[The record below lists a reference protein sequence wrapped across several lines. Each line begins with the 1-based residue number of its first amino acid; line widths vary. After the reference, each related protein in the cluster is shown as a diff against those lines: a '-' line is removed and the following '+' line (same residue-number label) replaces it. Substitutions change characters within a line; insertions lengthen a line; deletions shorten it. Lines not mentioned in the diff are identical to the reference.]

1 MTAKNQAD
9 QGRRE
14 AGTLPNSQ
22 ELAAAMADLGENS
35 DADQPGLFF
44 DPVDSLAQKADKA
57 NAARKGAG
65 RPPGS
70 ANRRNSD
77 LFDLAMARGYKHPFI
92 RLMEI
97 VSADPDDLL
106 STVPEHWPAS
116 DKLITKVIEA
126 MLNTRLEALKLQIR
140 AAEALLPYDMAKKP
154 QQIEVKGK
162 SLHVFVAGKLSDI
175 KAGGVA
181 GFSLTGD
188 SEENQGVSV
197 VEVEPVGR
205 QPVGRTDNGE
215 QDQ

>member
-1 MTAKNQAD
+1 MTDRSTGNKGHQ
-9 QGRRE
+9 E

-22 ELAAAMADLGENS
+22 ELAAAMGELAPDPAD
-35 DADQPGLFF
+35 DQPGLFF
-44 DPVDSLAQKADKA
+44 DPADSLAQKADKA

-97 VSADPDDLL
+97 VSADPNSMLG
-106 STVPEHWPAS
+106 STPKQKA
-116 DKLITKVIEA
+116 T
-126 MLNTRLEALKLQIR
+126 ALTLQIR

-188 SEENQGVSV
+188 SEQDQGVSV

-205 QPVGRTDNGE
+205 ETVGQADNAQ
-215 QDQ
+215 QDQSVKPVQPAD

>member
-1 MTAKNQAD
+1 MAD
-9 QGRRE
+9 RSTGNKGHQE

-35 DADQPGLFF
+35 GDDQPGLFF
-44 DPVDSLAQKADKA
+44 DPLDSLAQKADKA

-70 ANRRNSD
+70 ANRRNTD

-97 VSADPDDLL
+97 VSADPTSMLG
-106 STVPEHWPAS
+106 STPKQKA
-116 DKLITKVIEA
+116 T
-126 MLNTRLEALKLQIR
+126 ALTLQIR

-162 SLHVFVAGKLSDI
+162 SLHVFMAGKLSDL
-175 KAGGVA
+175 KASGVN

-188 SEENQGVSV
+188 SEQDQGVSV

-205 QPVGRTDNGE
+205 EPVGQTDNGE
-215 QDQ
+215 PDQRVSTVKPAD

>member
-1 MTAKNQAD
+1 MAD
-9 QGRRE
+9 HDGGQKGHQE

-35 DADQPGLFF
+35 ADDQPGLFF
-44 DPVDSLAQKADKA
+44 DPGDSLAQKADKA
-57 NAARKGAG
+57 NAIRKGAG

-70 ANRRNSD
+70 ANRRNTD

-97 VSADPDDLL
+97 VSADYRDLVG
-106 STVPEHWPAS
+106 SSPKQKA
-116 DKLITKVIEA
+116 A
-126 MLNTRLEALKLQIR
+126 ALALQIR

-175 KAGGVA
+175 RAGGVA

-188 SEENQGVSV
+188 SEQDQGVSV
-197 VEVEPVGR
+197 VEVEPVGQ
-205 QPVGRTDNGE
+205 QPVGQADNAKP
-215 QDQ
+215 DQAVKTIQPAD

>member
-1 MTAKNQAD
+1 MAD
-9 QGRRE
+9 RSTGNKGHQE

-22 ELAAAMADLGENS
+22 QLAAAMADLAQEP

-44 DPVDSLAQKADKA
+44 DPLDKLAQKAEKN
-57 NAARKGAG
+57 NAARRGAG
-65 RPPGS
+65 RPEGS
-70 ANRRNSD
+70 SNRRNSD
-77 LFDLAMARGYKHPFI
+77 LFNLAEARGYKHPFV

-97 VSADPDDLL
+97 VSADYTELCG
-106 STVPEHWPAS
+106 STPKA
-116 DKLITKVIEA
+116 KA
-126 MLNTRLEALKLQIR
+126 AALALQIR
-140 AAEALLPYDMAKKP
+140 AAEALLPYDLAKKP

-188 SEENQGVSV
+188 SEQDQGVSV

-205 QPVGRTDNGE
+205 EPVGRGDNSQ
-215 QDQ
+215 QDQQVEPVQPAD

>member
-1 MTAKNQAD
+1 MAD
-9 QGRRE
+9 RSTGNKGHQE

-44 DPVDSLAQKADKA
+44 DPLDSLAQKADKA

-70 ANRRNSD
+70 ANRRNTD

-97 VSADPDDLL
+97 VSADPTSMLG
-106 STVPEHWPAS
+106 STPKQKA
-116 DKLITKVIEA
+116 T
-126 MLNTRLEALKLQIR
+126 ALTLQIR

-154 QQIEVKGK
+154 QQIEVRGQ
-162 SLHVFVAGKLSDI
+162 SMHVFVAGKLSDL
-175 KAGGVA
+175 KAGGVT
-181 GFSLTGD
+181 GFSLTGEVEQD
-188 SEENQGVSV
+188 QGVSV

-205 QPVGRTDNGE
+205 QPVGRGDNAQ
-215 QDQ
+215 QDQEVEPIQPAD

>member
-1 MTAKNQAD
+1 MKDRSTGNKGHQ
-9 QGRRE
+9 E

-22 ELAAAMADLGENS
+22 ELAAAMGELVPDPAD
-35 DADQPGLFF
+35 DQPGLFF
-44 DPVDSLAQKADKA
+44 DPLDKLAQKAETN
-57 NAARKGAG
+57 NAARRGAG

-77 LFDLAMARGYKHPFI
+77 LFDLAMARGYKHPFV

-97 VSADPDDLL
+97 VSADYTELCG
-106 STVPEHWPAS
+106 STPKGKAAG
-116 DKLITKVIEA
+116 LA
-126 MLNTRLEALKLQIR
+126 LQIR
-140 AAEALLPYDMAKKP
+140 AAEALLPYDLAKKP
-154 QQIEVKGK
+154 QVVEVKGK

-188 SEENQGVSV
+188 SEQDQGVSV

-205 QPVGRTDNGE
+205 EPVGREGQAADNAE
-215 QDQ
+215 QSTVKPAD

>member
-1 MTAKNQAD
+1 MAD
-9 QGRRE
+9 RSSGNKGHQE

-22 ELAAAMADLGENS
+22 DLAAAMADLGENS

-44 DPVDSLAQKADKA
+44 DPLDSLAQKADKA

-97 VSADPDDLL
+97 VSADPNSMLG
-106 STVPEHWPAS
+106 STPKQKA
-116 DKLITKVIEA
+116 T
-126 MLNTRLEALKLQIR
+126 ALTLQIR

-154 QQIEVKGK
+154 QQIEVKGTK
-162 SLHVFVAGKLSDI
+162 LHVFVAGKLSDL
-175 KAGGVA
+175 KAGGGA

-188 SEENQGVSV
+188 SEQDQGVSV

-205 QPVGRTDNGE
+205 EPVVRTDNSQ
-215 QDQ
+215 QDQEHKPSEPAD

>member
-1 MTAKNQAD
+1 MTDRSTGNKGHQ
-9 QGRRE
+9 E

-22 ELAAAMADLGENS
+22 ELAAAMADLVP
-35 DADQPGLFF
+35 DPAADQPGLFF
-44 DPVDSLAQKADKA
+44 DPLDSLALKADKA

-70 ANRRNSD
+70 TNRRNTD

-97 VSADPDDLL
+97 VSADPATMLG
-106 STVPEHWPAS
+106 STPKQKA
-116 DKLITKVIEA
+116 T
-126 MLNTRLEALKLQIR
+126 ALTLQIR

-154 QQIEVKGK
+154 QQIEVKGE
-162 SLHVFVAGKLSDI
+162 SLHIFAAGKLSDL
-175 KAGGVA
+175 KAGGVT

-188 SEENQGVSV
+188 IEQDQGVSV

-205 QPVGRTDNGE
+205 EPVGRGDNAQ
-215 QDQ
+215 QDQVVKPVQPAD